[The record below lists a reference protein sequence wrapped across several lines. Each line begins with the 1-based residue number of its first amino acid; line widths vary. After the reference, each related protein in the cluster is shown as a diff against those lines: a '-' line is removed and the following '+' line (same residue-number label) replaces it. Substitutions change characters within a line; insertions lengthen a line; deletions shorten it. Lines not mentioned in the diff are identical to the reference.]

1 MNSDDA
7 DSFRFIWLEDINSD
21 EKPDIYQIVVH
32 VFGGKDLPSCAK
44 YAVRRTASDHGSKS
58 DAPAAECVNRSF
70 NMDDLLKSLETE
82 EQAVTIIK

>member
-7 DSFRFIWLEDINSD
+7 DSLRFIWLEDINSD
-21 EKPDIYQIVVH
+21 EKPDIYQMLVH
-32 VFGGKDLPSCAK
+32 IFRGKDLPSCAK

-58 DAPAAECVNRSF
+58 DAPVAECVNRSF

>member
-21 EKPDIYQIVVH
+21 EKPDIYQMLVH
-32 VFGGKDLPSCAK
+32 IFGGKDLPSCAK
-44 YAVRRTASDHGSKS
+44 YAVRRTDHGSKS
-58 DAPAAECVNRSF
+58 DAAVAECVNRSF